1 MDTSISEVVWD
12 DSLTDADEASRRLSA
27 WAAWPADPRKRVTQR
42 ISWVPALSVG
52 IPSIDAQH
60 RVLLAYINQLATTV
74 DLPKDDSALGK
85 MLKASLSQALKGM
98 ADYTRIHFAFE
109 ERLFKLHG
117 YEHTDEHEHSH
128 RHFEAQLKYFQKRF
142 EAGDDRL
149 AREVL
154 DFLVDWLKHHILV
167 DDKAY
172 APLFARKGVK

>member
-1 MDTSISEVVWD
+1 METGINDLEWNESI
-12 DSLTDADEASRRLSA
+12 TDVEEASRRLAA
-27 WAAWPADPRKRVTQR
+27 WAALPADPRKRVTPR

-60 RVLLAYINQLATTV
+60 RVLLAYINQLATTI
-74 DLPKDDSALGK
+74 DLPKDDSPLGK

-98 ADYTRIHFAFE
+98 ADYTKIHFSYE

-117 YEHTDEHEHSH
+117 YDHSGEHEHAH
-128 RHFEAQLKYFQKRF
+128 CNFETQLKHFVKRF

-172 APLFARKGVK
+172 TPFFSSKGVK